1 MYPADRTN
9 PEGKLRL
16 LYEMA
21 PMAMVVTQAGGRGSD
36 GSRDLL
42 EIEPRALHQRTPAY
56 LGSRG
61 FVELAER
68 YLAEDSEI

>member
-1 MYPADRTN
+1 
-9 PEGKLRL
+9 
-16 LYEMA
+16 
-21 PMAMVVTQAGGRGSD
+21 MAMVVTQAGGRASD
-36 GSRDLL
+36 GRRDLL

-68 YLAEDSEI
+68 YLAEGSEI